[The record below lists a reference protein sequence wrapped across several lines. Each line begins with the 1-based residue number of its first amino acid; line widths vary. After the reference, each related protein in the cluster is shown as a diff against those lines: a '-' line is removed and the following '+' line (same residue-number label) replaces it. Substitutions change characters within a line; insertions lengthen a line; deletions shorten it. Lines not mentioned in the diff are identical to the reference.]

1 MFIILPFQLRKIIMP
16 SHFLRIFLKQNLSK
30 SRRNHKW
37 RRTRN
42 LLIKWQFL
50 LWVRRN
56 TGTITGG
63 MRKEKAESRPRQDLY
78 GCVYL
83 CAFLTVKLCVV
94 FFFFISLHFFII
106 NISLEM
112 YELNGMGSQ
121 KGHRGRE
128 TMEIVGYYY
137 LYDAVINSSL
147 IFLSI

>member
-1 MFIILPFQLRKIIMP
+1 
-16 SHFLRIFLKQNLSK
+16 
-30 SRRNHKW
+30 
-37 RRTRN
+37 
-42 LLIKWQFL
+42 
-50 LWVRRN
+50 
-56 TGTITGG
+56 

-78 GCVYL
+78 GYVYL
-83 CAFLTVKLCVV
+83 CVFLRVKLCGL
-94 FFFFISLHFFII
+94 FFFSLHFFII

-137 LYDAVINSSL
+137 LYDAMINSSL